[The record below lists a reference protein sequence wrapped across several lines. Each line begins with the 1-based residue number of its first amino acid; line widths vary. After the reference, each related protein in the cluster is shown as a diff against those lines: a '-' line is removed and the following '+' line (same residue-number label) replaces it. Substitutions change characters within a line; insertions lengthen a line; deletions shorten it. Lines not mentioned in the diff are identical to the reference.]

1 MCVSV
6 SSCCCATTT
15 NKRRSY
21 SLVCHSTP
29 WVGLCLFLLSSL
41 LILISTEIS
50 QCDAA
55 TFSQNPKRWNE
66 EEDQSLPNGNGK
78 TLPKEQLKS
87 NVHPEKGYPHV
98 SFDDKVQKK
107 SVEQQEGHDDATV
120 AHMGQEDRKKLQKQK
135 RIDRSLVRRVLNSA
149 KRDLHYDVLGL
160 RTRWNYPLFDVLLR
174 KRITP
179 KDIKRAFYK
188 MAKLLHPDKNLDD
201 RAEEAF
207 IQLERS
213 AKILLDEVSRSE
225 YDTEIAIERKERRK
239 IQVQIMK
246 KYFNVLIRRSSHA
259 AGIMIHVI
267 KPIYAPVLILGALLI

>member
-1 MCVSV
+1 
-6 SSCCCATTT
+6 
-15 NKRRSY
+15 
-21 SLVCHSTP
+21 
-29 WVGLCLFLLSSL
+29 
-41 LILISTEIS
+41 LISTEIP

-66 EEDQSLPNGNGK
+66 EEEQSLPNGTGN
-78 TLPKEQLKS
+78 TTSKEKLKK
-87 NVHPEKGYPHV
+87 NVYPEKGYPHV
-98 SFDDKVQKK
+98 SFDDKVKKK
-107 SVEQQEGHDDATV
+107 SVEQQEGFVDASV
-120 AHMGQEDRKKLQKQK
+120 AHMGQEDKKKLQKQK

-160 RTRWNYPLFDVLLR
+160 RTRWNHPLFDVILW
-174 KRITP
+174 KRITH

-188 MAKLLHPDKNLDD
+188 MAKLLHPDKNLDE

-225 YDTEIAIERKERRK
+225 YDTKIATERKERRK

-246 KYFNVLIRRSSHA
+246 KYFNLFIRRSSHA
-259 AGIMIHVI
+259 ASVMIHVI
-267 KPIYAPVLILGALLI
+267 RPIYAPVLILGALLI